1 MAAGSTYTPLATT
14 TLGSAQSSVTFNSFG
29 GYTDLRLIISAKTAT
44 SGAQIYA
51 TINSDSGSNYSRT
64 ILWGSGSSVG
74 SNRDTSTTFWNMD
87 YYGTVSSTFYNTN
100 ITDFMN
106 YANTSTYKTMLTR
119 TGNASGGLEA
129 QVALWRNTA
138 AITTF
143 TLNVGG
149 GGFASGSTFT
159 LYGIKA
165 A

>member
-1 MAAGSTYTPLATT
+1 MAATYEPIYTT
-14 TLGSAQSSVTFNSFG
+14 TLGSTQSSLTFNSFG
-29 GYTDLRLIISAKTAT
+29 GYTDLRLIISAKTAS
-44 SGAQIYA
+44 SGGQIYG
-51 TINSDSGSNYSRT
+51 TINSDGGANYSRT
-64 ILWGSGSSVG
+64 ILWGSGSSSG
-74 SNRDTSTTFWNMD
+74 SNRDTSSTSWNLD

-106 YANTSTYKTMLTR
+106 YTNTTTYKTMLTR

-129 QVALWRNTA
+129 QIALWRNTA

-149 GGFASGSTFT
+149 GGFAAGSTFT